1 MNAAQILELFKAI
14 GPLLGVII
22 GAVLTFSWTWF
33 LARYTDRRKLK
44 KLLFHLL
51 ELRYHLS
58 RESAITQFT
67 LELKPELMNRLMKQ
81 FDGDFEIS
89 DEEFVFMMQKM
100 MPMNPANDNRMAQ
113 LEANIDQVILEM
125 AEIYPIFA
133 YELSGQYQIKERIAH
148 ISHMSEMLHE
158 MPFNY
163 KAFIQP
169 KMNKNI
175 MDNIEKNILSIS
187 GKIGMACI
195 RETRKKLLPPDK
207 INTEEV
213 EEFLDEYVQKI
224 LTAIEAQNSSTI
236 N

>member
-1 MNAAQILELFKAI
+1 MNAAQILELVKAI
-14 GPLLGVII
+14 GPLLGVIL
-22 GAVLTFSWTWF
+22 GAALTFSWTWF
-33 LARYTDRRKLK
+33 LAKHTDKRKLK

-51 ELRYHLS
+51 ELRYHLG

-81 FDGDFEIS
+81 FDGDFKIS
-89 DEEFVFMMQKM
+89 YEEFVFMMQKM
-100 MPMNPANDNRMAQ
+100 MPKNPANDNRMTQ
-113 LEANIDQVILEM
+113 LEANIDQVILEL

-133 YELSGQYQIKERIAH
+133 YEPSGQYQIKERIAH
-148 ISHMSEMLHE
+148 ISHMSEVLHE
-158 MPFNY
+158 MPFDY

-187 GKIGMACI
+187 GKIGMTYA

-207 INTEEV
+207 INAAEV
-213 EEFLDEYVQKI
+213 EEFIDEYVKKI
-224 LTAIEAQNSSTI
+224 LTAIEAQNSAAI

>member
-1 MNAAQILELFKAI
+1 MNVAQILELFKAV

-22 GAVLTFSWTWF
+22 GAALTFSWTWF
-33 LARYTDRRKLK
+33 LARYTDKRKLK

-51 ELRYHLS
+51 ELRYHLG
-58 RESAITQFT
+58 REAAITQFT
-67 LELKPELMNRLMKQ
+67 LELKPELMKRLIKQ

-89 DEEFVFMMQKM
+89 DEEFVFIMQKM
-100 MPMNPANDNRMAQ
+100 MPKNPADENRMAQ
-113 LEANIDQVILEM
+113 LEANIDQVILEL

-148 ISHMSEMLHE
+148 ISHMSEVLHE
-158 MPFNY
+158 MPFDY

-187 GKIGMACI
+187 GKIGMACT
-195 RETRKKLLPPDK
+195 RETKKKLLPPDK
-207 INTEEV
+207 INTSEV

-224 LTAIEAQNSSTI
+224 LVAIETQDNATVN
-236 N
+236 

>member
-33 LARYTDRRKLK
+33 LARYTDTRKLK

-51 ELRYHLS
+51 ELRYHLG

-100 MPMNPANDNRMAQ
+100 MPKNPADDNRMAQ

-158 MPFNY
+158 MPFDY

-224 LTAIEAQNSSTI
+224 LTAIEAQNSATI